1 VAQAAL
7 GEFEVK
13 KIYIAGKI
21 NGLPWENVKAKFD
34 TASAMVRNLG
44 HTPLCPTEMFPDGR
58 IKYKD
63 GVVVVE
69 LDGKQFHDPDVDAL
83 RDSQIIQH
91 VSAIVRIPFK
101 ALWDTPRATFRV
113 LNEWFPERFDLGD
126 DPHVITAGQ
135 LEYELYLKDGRPL
148 EVYRCYG
155 RRASVGRVVDYI
167 GAGYGQEI
175 TVQRGKATDRAILDR
190 I

>member
-1 VAQAAL
+1 
-7 GEFEVK
+7 
-13 KIYIAGKI
+13 
-21 NGLPWENVKAKFD
+21 
-34 TASAMVRNLG
+34 
-44 HTPLCPTEMFPDGR
+44 
-58 IKYKD
+58 
-63 GVVVVE
+63 VVVE